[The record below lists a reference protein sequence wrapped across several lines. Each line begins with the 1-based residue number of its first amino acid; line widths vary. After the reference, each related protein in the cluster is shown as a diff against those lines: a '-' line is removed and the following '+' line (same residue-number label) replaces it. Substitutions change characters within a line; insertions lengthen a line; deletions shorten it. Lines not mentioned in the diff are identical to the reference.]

1 MVTKKRKKRK
11 SQSKI
16 TLLTRFF
23 LISSCLFLFIYL
35 AFANIKIFFQKY
47 EYANNLKQLEQT
59 SIALEEE
66 RQKLNVEL
74 GSTGSDEYLEKVA
87 RESFGYKKDG
97 EQVVVVK
104 KESNNQSN
112 ETKQAGVWQVLE
124 NTINWIKEKLNP

>member
-16 TLLTRFF
+16 ALLTRFF
-23 LISSCLFLFIYL
+23 FISSCLFLFIYL

-47 EYANNLKQLEQT
+47 EYANNLKQLEQS

-66 RQKLNVEL
+66 QQKLNVEL

-112 ETKQAGVWQVLE
+112 ETKQAGIWQVFE
-124 NTINWIKEKLNP
+124 NAINWVKEKFNP